1 MPEDEFCVALNG
13 LAMHLRPAEL
23 ESVAAGLGQFDSSAQ
38 GDRITLSEALR
49 RLPAN
54 DRAPAWELVV
64 RRFGRHTPLPQA
76 AGEIGMDEIH
86 ARHLI
91 QDFCHALAVVPPPD

>member
-1 MPEDEFCVALNG
+1 
-13 LAMHLRPAEL
+13 
-23 ESVAAGLGQFDSSAQ
+23 
-38 GDRITLSEALR
+38 
-49 RLPAN
+49 
-54 DRAPAWELVV
+54 VV